1 MKTAVSSEKSMCN
14 QTRVFDIMCCYGNSS
29 EEVKKK
35 NPYLV
40 SEQRP
45 NGEVLRAGF

>member
-1 MKTAVSSEKSMCN
+1 MKQQRPVKSTYN
-14 QTRVFDIMCCYGNSS
+14 QTKVFEIMCCYGNSS

-40 SEQRP
+40 SEQCR
-45 NGEVLRAGF
+45 NGGVLQAGF